1 MNKEPEKVI
10 PLSKALQ
17 NRKNEPHIGLDESAL
32 REILE
37 EIISPKFARLETS
50 INRIADQFE
59 AIRNGEV
66 EDAALRVT
74 TDQSD
79 TDIALANIKMYPEEY
94 YKYTC
99 GEIAEKLNVQN
110 HDVLAMIKMFK
121 LRGNPKFNRKFSSGK
136 QSTISKWSDETCLR
150 LKIAIDSNEYVP
162 KTKKK

>member
-1 MNKEPEKVI
+1 MDKEPEKVI

-17 NRKNEPHIGLDESAL
+17 NRKNEPNIGLDESAL

-74 TDQSD
+74 TDQTN
-79 TDIALANIKMYPEEY
+79 TDLALANIKIYPEEY
-94 YKYTC
+94 YKYSC
-99 GEIAEKLNVQN
+99 GEIAEKLNVKK
-110 HDVLAMIKMFK
+110 HHVTAMIKIFG
-121 LRGNPKFNRKFSSGK
+121 LRDNPKFNKKISSGVK
-136 QSTISKWSDETCLR
+136 SFIPKWSEETY
-150 LKIAIDSNEYVP
+150 LKLKEAIDSNEYSP